1 MPKSLLH
8 SFFLGPVAPSD
19 VVNFSKKLKPKTSF
33 GHDQISN
40 KLLKET
46 IENVLEPITHII
58 NQSLLSGVV
67 PSDMKIAKV
76 IPIHKSSDAS
86 ILKNYRPVSLLPS
99 FSKLLEKIVYDK
111 LMKFLQTNNILYK
124 HQYGFRPKHSTIH
137 PIMHLLNHCAYASS
151 KPDTESTLAVLC
163 DLSKAFDVIS
173 HDILLRKL
181 NTYGVRGIANDWFRS
196 YLSDRHQYVE
206 MEGNRSGIL
215 PIKIGVPQGSIL
227 GPLLYLIY
235 VNDIGN
241 SCKGNVLSF
250 ADDTTLYSS
259 HSNIEQLFANANKH
273 INDLYQWF
281 CANRLSL
288 NANKTKYIVI
298 RQKHMKYD
306 LNKYTIY
313 TGCWNVHYVWLYMTG
328 YYHHNKFYHLSLCW
342 LLH

>member
-1 MPKSLLH
+1 M
-8 SFFLGPVAPSD
+8 
-19 VVNFSKKLKPKTSF
+19 
-33 GHDQISN
+33 
-40 KLLKET
+40 
-46 IENVLEPITHII
+46 
-58 NQSLLSGVV
+58 
-67 PSDMKIAKV
+67 
-76 IPIHKSSDAS
+76 
-86 ILKNYRPVSLLPS
+86 
-99 FSKLLEKIVYDK
+99 
-111 LMKFLQTNNILYK
+111 
-124 HQYGFRPKHSTIH
+124 
-137 PIMHLLNHCAYASS
+137 
-151 KPDTESTLAVLC
+151 AVLC

-288 NANKTKYIVI
+288 NANKTKYIWLRKEDI
-298 RQKHMKYD
+298 KYP
-306 LNKYTIY
+306 LFQMEEAY
-313 TGCWNVHYVWLYMTG
+313 
-328 YYHHNKFYHLSLCW
+328 LS
-342 LLH
+342 